1 MMASEVLAPVVES
14 PADAR
19 AFVDRTLAAWGCQRL
34 VDDVRLVVTE
44 LVSNGVTHA
53 GTPIEVVLELDE
65 GALRIMVTD
74 ASLEAAVLVHAGA
87 TAERGRGLVLVDRFS
102 DRWGVEILGDHKTV
116 WAEWA
121 LPS

>member
-1 MMASEVLAPVVES
+1 MMASEILAPVVES
-14 PADAR
+14 AADAR
-19 AFVDRTLAAWGCQRL
+19 AFVDRTLAGWGCEQV

-53 GTPIEVVLELDE
+53 GTPIEVVLELDR

-74 ASLEAAVLVHAGA
+74 ASLEAVMLVHAGA
-87 TAERGRGLVLVDRFS
+87 SAERGRGMVLVDRFS
-102 DRWGVEILGDHKTV
+102 DRWGVETFGDHKTV

-121 LPS
+121 VAP